1 MSPMVQAPPEKAL
14 LEMRSSW
21 HTFHQVG
28 DAVSSRDE
36 IWGRKVTIEAIL
48 KTCRSDEPPSP
59 VENFQMRTRY
69 VNVTR
74 PCLSSNGVTSLTVE
88 ELNSSRINCETQP
101 ISGDDFITGRV
112 NNIESQFGS
121 SFNQFEARWVIGH
134 GFSFSWTNRWVSPS
148 ATPAIRWAHG
158 P

>member
-21 HTFHQVG
+21 HTFDQVG
-28 DAVSSRDE
+28 DAVSSKDE
-36 IWGRKVTIEAIL
+36 IWGRKATIETIP

-59 VENFQMRTRY
+59 VGNFQMRTRY
-69 VNVTR
+69 VNVAR
-74 PCLSSNGVTSLTVE
+74 PCLSSNGVTSLRAE
-88 ELNSSRINCETQP
+88 LLNSSRINCETQP
-101 ISGDDFITGRV
+101 ISGDGFIAAQV
-112 NNIESQFGS
+112 NNIESQFVS
-121 SFNQFEARWVIGH
+121 RFNQFEARWIITH
-134 GFSFSWTNRWVSPS
+134 GYSFTWTNRWGSPS